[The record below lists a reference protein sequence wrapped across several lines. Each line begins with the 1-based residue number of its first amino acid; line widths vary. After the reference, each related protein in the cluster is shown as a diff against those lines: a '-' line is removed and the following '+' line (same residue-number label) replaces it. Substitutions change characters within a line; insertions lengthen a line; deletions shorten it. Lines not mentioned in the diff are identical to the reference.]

1 MALYLDSSA
10 LVKLVTVEDESD
22 ELDAFVADR
31 EIVSSEVARTE
42 LLRAVGRRHAG
53 LVEAAE
59 DFLDD
64 MSLMPVD
71 RLVTTAA
78 GLIRPWT
85 VRSLDAIHLASA
97 RMLNPG
103 LEALVTYDRRMAD
116 AGRDLGLRT
125 LAPGSKSE

>member
-1 MALYLDSSA
+1 MSLYLDSSA
-10 LVKLVTVEDESD
+10 LVKLVTVEDGSK
-22 ELDAFVADR
+22 ELDSLVADR

-42 LLRAVGRRHAG
+42 LLRAVARRHAS
-53 LVEAAE
+53 LVAAAE
-59 DFLDD
+59 DLLDD

-71 RLVTTAA
+71 RIVTMAA
-78 GLIRPWT
+78 GWIRPWS

-97 RMLNPG
+97 RMLDPG

-125 LAPGSKSE
+125 LAPGSKAE